1 MVVRDALIWPFFLLI
16 GIPISHLNPI
26 LVLSI
31 SKIYVLHCVELI
43 GMFFM

>member
-1 MVVRDALIWPFFLLI
+1 MVARDALIWPFFLPI
-16 GIPISHLNPI
+16 RIPVSHLSPI
-26 LVLSI
+26 PVLSI